1 MYAFAVV
8 SVTYKG
14 VKLLDACVSSTLF
27 VSFGFFFFFFGFFLA
42 VLGGMWNPSSQ
53 TRNQTHVLCTGS
65 VLTTGT
71 PRSSHHSSP
80 W

>member
-8 SVTYKG
+8 SVTYYKG
-14 VKLLDACVSSTLF
+14 VELLDASVSSTLF
-27 VSFGFFFFFFGFFLA
+27 VSFGFFFFGFFLA

-65 VLTTGT
+65 ME
-71 PRSSHHSSP
+71 S
-80 W
+80 

>member
-27 VSFGFFFFFFGFFLA
+27 VSFGFFFFFFWLFFGCA
-42 VLGGMWNPSSQ
+42 GW
-53 TRNQTHVLCTGS
+53 HVES
-65 VLTTGT
+65 
-71 PRSSHHSSP
+71 
-80 W
+80 